1 MSLLGSKTQERVLS
15 GVERC
20 LGSRKECDCLR
31 LSERRKKLVEEE
43 KKIEV
48 QTQICIGKCCFE
60 HSENEESRIRC
71 KKIYIYLLDIKSNK
85 GFLLCKD

>member
-1 MSLLGSKTQERVLS
+1 MSAFRSRALS
-15 GVERC
+15 GVPGRMRLFEAV
-20 LGSRKECDCLR
+20 GKEKNKIGR
-31 LSERRKKLVEEE
+31 GR

-60 HSENEESRIRC
+60 HSENEESRSRC
-71 KKIYIYLLDIKSNK
+71 KKNNLLDIKSNK